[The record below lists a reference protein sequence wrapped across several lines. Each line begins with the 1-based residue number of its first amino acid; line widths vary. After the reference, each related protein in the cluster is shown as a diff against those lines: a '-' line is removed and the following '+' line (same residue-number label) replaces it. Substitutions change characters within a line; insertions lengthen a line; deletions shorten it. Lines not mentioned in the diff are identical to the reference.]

1 MVSFNVPMPHSRLNP
16 ELINVSDEQIQLFI
30 ALTERSTNLE
40 EQIYFAQEFVR
51 LGEEKILSKIYISEA
66 YANTLATARDDIRLI
81 AFAERFQEKY
91 ELMLSPRLVVAY
103 AWALLNTGKAQ
114 KAQNILEKVVQVSNL
129 EKHTLALAWQRLML
143 SRYFCNKDNWQ
154 EARIQYRIFA
164 TEYEYGQGLL
174 LEGFIY
180 HKEQRFSEARQCYR
194 EALPYLKNNV
204 FHYARAHY
212 NLGMLDLLECNP
224 DSIRHLEIARQNACK
239 HGGKRFL
246 ATALAGLGAAYR
258 VSGHWQATET
268 AYLRAIEAA
277 TEDRDYR
284 QAYLNLARTYRLQQ
298 RTHEALE
305 LLIFAAAYLP
315 TDLDEV
321 QLEQAAAYL
330 LEHNPDL
337 ARKNLQG
344 IRVGG
349 ADIWLAQ
356 ILTAELERRAGNLTA
371 MLEALQN
378 LPMQS
383 RLAREEARV
392 FPELF
397 ATAAKLGMET
407 PEPLPEARK
416 ICIKAKVVGV
426 LEVLVDEQPLELD
439 AVCLGAQVLVYLIEH
454 QHSCTTEELVNA
466 IWFDLPRDKYHSKRR
481 QVWQAVKRL
490 NKIMPINE
498 AVETD
503 KSGVYR
509 LSKHLEWQTDLAGH
523 QQVKAYLTGMHS
535 HWIDQK
541 RRQLGLEKLP
551 S

>member
-1 MVSFNVPMPHSRLNP
+1 MLQSARRETQALEAQIESLLIQTIQINSVEQAQQIVTDFAGLGLDVLLSSVEIAQAYALALAEAREATTLFGFVQRFQNHFEYQFVPPMMVAYSWALIQRGNVPEAH
-16 ELINVSDEQIQLFI
+16 ELLTKLVQRSDMNSQ
-30 ALTERSTNLE
+30 T
-40 EQIYFAQEFVR
+40 
-51 LGEEKILSKIYISEA
+51 
-66 YANTLATARDDIRLI
+66 
-81 AFAERFQEKY
+81 
-91 ELMLSPRLVVAY
+91 MC
-103 AWALLNTGKAQ
+103 
-114 KAQNILEKVVQVSNL
+114 
-129 EKHTLALAWQRLML
+129 LAWQRLML
-143 SRYFCNKDNWQ
+143 AQHFMGKNWQ
-154 EARIQYRIFA
+154 EARDQYRQ
-164 TEYEYGQGLL
+164 GQQSRNYSLGLL
-174 LEGFIY
+174 LEGFIL
-180 HKEQRFSEARQCYR
+180 HKNHAFKEARLCYR
-194 EALPYLKNNV
+194 EALSYFRHDA
-204 FHYARAHY
+204 FHYARIHY
-212 NLGMLDLLECNP
+212 NLGITDLLECHR
-224 DSIRHLEIARQNACK
+224 DCLRHFTIAYTESKKSQQ
-239 HGGKRFL
+239 FL
-246 ATALAGLGAAYR
+246 SVALTGLGAAYCFR
-258 VSGHWQATET
+258 GNWQAAET
-268 AYLRAIEAA
+268 AYLRAIEVA
-277 TEDRDYR
+277 TDDRDYR

-298 RTHEALE
+298 RTHEAFE
-305 LLIFAAAYLP
+305 QLIFAAAYLP

-321 QLEQAAAYL
+321 QLEQAAAYV

-426 LEVLVDEQPLELD
+426 LEVMVDEQPLELD
-439 AVCLGAQVLVYLIEH
+439 AVCLGAQVLVYLIVH
-454 QHSCTTEELVNA
+454 HHSCTTEELVNA
-466 IWFDLPRDKYHSKRR
+466 IWFDLARDKYQNKRR
-481 QVWQAVKRL
+481 QVWQAVQRL
-490 NKIMPINE
+490 NKIMPINQ
-498 AVETD
+498 AIETS

-523 QQVKAYLTGMHS
+523 QQVSAYLTGMHS

-541 RRQLGLEKLP
+541 RLELGLEKP
-551 S
+551 